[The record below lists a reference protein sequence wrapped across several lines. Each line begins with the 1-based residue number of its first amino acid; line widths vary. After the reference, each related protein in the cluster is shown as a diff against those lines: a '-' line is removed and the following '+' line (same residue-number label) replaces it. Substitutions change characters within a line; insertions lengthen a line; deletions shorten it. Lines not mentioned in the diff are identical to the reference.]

1 VTVAVG
7 PSFYPYA
14 SPVYERCCSIVQQ
27 QLLQYQT
34 FQQNPEMD
42 EPDKDFL
49 VVTIDLL
56 SGLVQGLGM
65 QMKTLL
71 DNSNPPL
78 FSLIGI
84 CLKVSGVKSPYAWDW
99 SEPSVLASTAQC
111 PTIIV
116 CPGW

>member
-1 VTVAVG
+1 MG

-14 SPVYERCCSIVQQ
+14 GPIYERCCSIVQQ
-27 QLLQYQT
+27 QLLQYQAY
-34 FQQNPEMD
+34 QQNPEME

-65 QMKTLL
+65 QIKTLL

-84 CLKVSGVKSPYAWDW
+84 CLKVSYIYFHVY
-99 SEPSVLASTAQC
+99 VLLD
-111 PTIIV
+111 
-116 CPGW
+116 